1 MIRDRLLFGSVMALL
16 LLAGPA
22 AAAPTG
28 AWEPPPPRQGWMVP
42 PAPSVSAV
50 SWIVFDDNANW
61 IIASHDP
68 DAHRS
73 PASTTKMMTALV
85 AADHASFDEIV
96 TVGPSAAQAGEAE
109 IGLVASERVSMGD
122 LISAMLV
129 RSAND
134 AAEAIAEHVGGSIE
148 GFAEL
153 MNEKAEAL
161 GMTNSH
167 FTNPHGLDEPDH
179 YSSAA
184 DLLILARAVLD
195 NPQLAAMVRSK
206 TLDFAPAPDGTLR
219 GGPATNELL
228 EDYPGA
234 IGVKT
239 GFTFQAS
246 LVLAAA
252 AEREGR
258 RLLAVVMGSEGV
270 EGHFRDGSAL
280 LDYGFDS
287 ARILPVLAG
296 GRYTAGDLSANPIA
310 AAARIEALT
319 WLGASGL
326 LVGPHSVPIDPSAVF
341 HRQPQQVPGWRDA
354 INWVTRYWSWI
365 AGDG

>member
-1 MIRDRLLFGSVMALL
+1 MTRSRLAVSLALALL
-16 LLAGPA
+16 LVPA
-22 AAAPTG
+22 QVGAATG
-28 AWEPPPPRQGWMVP
+28 TWQPPPPRQGWMVP
-42 PAPSVSAV
+42 PAPAVSAV
-50 SWIVFDDNANW
+50 SWILFDDSADW
-61 IIASHDP
+61 TIASLDP
-68 DAHRS
+68 DVHRS

-96 TVGPSAAQAGEAE
+96 TVGAGATEAGEAE
-109 IGLVASERVSMGD
+109 IGLVASERVAMGD

-134 AAEAIAEHVGGSIE
+134 AAEAAAEHVGGSIE
-148 GFAEL
+148 GFAQM
-153 MNEKAEAL
+153 MNEKAVEL

-184 DLLILARAVLD
+184 DLLIMARAILN
-195 NPQLAAMVRSK
+195 NPQLAAIVRST

-228 EDYPGA
+228 ETYPGA

-252 AEREGR
+252 AERDGR

-270 EGHFRDGSAL
+270 NGHFKDASAL
-280 LDYGFDS
+280 LDYGFDT

-296 GRYTAGDLSANPIA
+296 GRYTTGDLTANSVA
-310 AAARIEALT
+310 AVARMEALT

-326 LVGPHSVPIDPSAVF
+326 LLAPTPVPTESPTVF
-341 HRQPQQVPGWRDA
+341 ERKPEQVPGWREA
-354 INWVTRYWSWI
+354 INWTARYWSWI